1 MRVGLCANRFAQLR
15 RAGPFAPVIE
25 SLDGNCAHAHGLKGS
40 ALVFAGRRE
49 EGRASLRTYLR
60 LNPRDPARAARL
72 NDIVLS
78 HYLNGDYELAAEAS
92 RDAIRRDPSHV
103 QTYRWLLASL
113 GQLGRQAECEALMKI
128 APPEY
133 DHYARHRPPW
143 LGLKDFEHM
152 MEGMRKAGWSE

>member
-1 MRVGLCANRFAQLR
+1 MSGDPDQEYFGDGIAEDILLAMQA
-15 RAGPFAPVIE
+15 AGDLEGCISECNEAL

-78 HYLNGDYELAAEAS
+78 HYLDGDYELAAEAS

-103 QTYRWLLASL
+103 QTYRWLLHPSDSL
-113 GQLGRQAECEALMKI
+113 A
-128 APPEY
+128 
-133 DHYARHRPPW
+133 DRPSA
-143 LGLKDFEHM
+143 KC
-152 MEGMRKAGWSE
+152 